1 MTNTRI
7 ILFGDVNNYLE
18 VSEEVVVPINFAIAD
33 IRDVQA
39 KSGSYSK
46 SIKIVGTKHNNEVLN
61 NLFDVNTVTLTYNLN
76 TKQECAIEQNGDII
90 LDNAILQLVD
100 VEKVSNGMNDDEQ
113 VIYTVIVKDTVGDL
127 FTSIGNAML
136 TDLDFSDFNHIY
148 EAQTV
153 KDSWAHD
160 VTDGYK
166 YILPMSSDNIYQL
179 VEMKPAIYL
188 QTYFDRI
195 FANAGYQYE
204 FDEAVGIGF
213 DKLLIPYNGDKVTL
227 TDTYLEE
234 IQVVADNNTPTTYSL
249 SPSSNKI
256 IIDNEIQDPFGS
268 YNPATST
275 YTSPYAFN
283 VPNALECRFTVDYE
297 VYLNNTNAFDLE
309 CIINGGYRASVRI
322 DAPIDNSVPFSPT
335 IPFIQTQILPSGNN
349 LIGSG
354 NSVVSGVVSTINIG
368 EAVDFKL
375 ANTTAFPTWT
385 PVGGAGSF
393 VTPILTVKINSI
405 KVEIR
410 PSADTM
416 AYSFPVIMNQYVP
429 VQIKQSDFVK
439 SVFTMFNVFCQPDA
453 TDTNKIILKTRD
465 AYYDSGTVKDWSRKL
480 VKDKPH
486 TISFLPELTAK
497 TLTLSYGQD
506 KDVLNTGYLQNVA
519 EVYGQVKYV
528 FDNEYI
534 KNDEKKSLIF
544 GATPFVDTT
553 FGAVVMGING
563 IEPKTLP
570 RVVYDSGNY
579 TCGTFYIYDYGTTGV
594 SCNEYPYTTHFDK
607 PINPDLDFN
616 FGICDYYFSES
627 YQNTTLNN
635 LSTLY
640 WRRTMAQINSGK
652 LYTVYLNLTSADI
665 AQLKLNDK
673 IYLDRSYWNIN
684 KVIDYNANAN
694 EHTKVELLSIDDE
707 LVLPKIK
714 TRPSNNVSTAS
725 STIKTDISTAIS
737 AINSSLTINHS
748 SGDVTI
754 LGKGN
759 FILPEVRS
767 AIVIGDNQVVTKNG
781 ITSNTG
787 NVNENFANTDL
798 TFTDNRA
805 HDLNAFYLALL
816 QGNVIINSGYN
827 GTALSVSTS
836 DTVPAMDVSNNN
848 GSAVALDVTNGQ
860 IKAASIQVAND
871 EAQATTFGYVTGTFY
886 ATPTGELR
894 IKL

>member
-227 TDTYLEE
+227 TDTYLQE
-234 IQVVADNNTPTTYSL
+234 IQVVADNDTPRLYSMGDT
-249 SPSSNKI
+249 I
-256 IIDNEIQDPFGS
+256 VIDNEVQDPFGS
-268 YNPATST
+268 YNPAIST

-283 VPNALECRFTVDYE
+283 PPNALQSIFTIDYE
-297 VYLNNTNAFDLE
+297 IYLNNTNGVDLQ
-309 CIINGGYRASVRI
+309 CIQFGTYVPSIGL
-322 DAPIDNSVPFSPT
+322 DAPYINTYSIAIDSISYAYNDY
-335 IPFIQTQILPSGNN
+335 LLDGNN
-349 LIGSG
+349 LIASGSKVISG
-354 NSVVSGVVSTINIG
+354 NISTIAIG
-368 EAVDFKL
+368 DTISYL
-375 ANTTAFPTWT
+375 ATMFSSGQPVWDLMGGYVNPTMT
-385 PVGGAGSF
+385 
-393 VTPILTVKINSI
+393 IKINSI

-465 AYYDSGTVKDWSRKL
+465 TYYDSGTVKDWSRKL

-486 TISFLPELTAK
+486 TISFLPELTSK

-652 LYTVYLNLTSADI
+652 LYTVYLDLTSADI

-714 TRPSNNVSTAS
+714 TRPSNIVSTAS

-787 NVNENFANTDL
+787 NVNDNFANSDL
-798 TFTDNRA
+798 TLTGIRTHDLGGFGVQLINGEFSVDATGTAFNGISCSTDNSDIYSSA
-805 HDLNAFYLALL
+805 LVLENTGGGNALVVNDGFVRFINMPTYANEAAATSAGLL
-816 QGNVIINSGYN
+816 N
-827 GTALSVSTS
+827 GTIYKTA
-836 DTVPAMDVSNNN
+836 
-848 GSAVALDVTNGQ
+848 
-860 IKAASIQVAND
+860 
-871 EAQATTFGYVTGTFY
+871 
-886 ATPTGELR
+886 TGELR
-894 IKL
+894 IKR

>member
-227 TDTYLEE
+227 TDTYLQE
-234 IQVVADNNTPTTYSL
+234 IQVVADNDTPTLYSMGDT
-249 SPSSNKI
+249 I
-256 IIDNEIQDPFGS
+256 VIDNEIQDPFGS

-283 VPNALECRFTVDYE
+283 PPNALQSIFTIDYE
-297 VYLNNTNAFDLE
+297 IYLNNTNGVDLQ
-309 CIINGGYRASVRI
+309 CIQFGTYVPSIGL
-322 DAPIDNSVPFSPT
+322 DAPYINTYSIAIDSISYAYNDY
-335 IPFIQTQILPSGNN
+335 LLDGNN
-349 LIGSG
+349 LIASGSKVISG
-354 NSVVSGVVSTINIG
+354 NISTIAIG
-368 EAVDFKL
+368 DAISYIATMF
-375 ANTTAFPTWT
+375 NGGQ
-385 PVGGAGSF
+385 PVWDLMGGY
-393 VTPILTVKINSI
+393 VNPIMTIKINSI

-465 AYYDSGTVKDWSRKL
+465 TYYDSGTVKDWSRKL

-594 SCNEYPYTTHFDK
+594 SCTEYPYTTHFDK

-714 TRPSNNVSTAS
+714 TRPINIVSTAS
-725 STIKTDISTAIS
+725 STIKNDVSSVIS
-737 AINSSLTINHS
+737 AINTSLTINHS

-787 NVNENFANTDL
+787 NVNENFANADL
-798 TFTDNRA
+798 TFTDNRT
-805 HDLNAFYLALL
+805 HDLDALYLALL
-816 QGNVIINSGYN
+816 NGNVLINSGYN